1 MRARKGPGL
10 PKDNPARGEAS
21 GGLAQPRPVAV
32 WREDGSRGGLA
43 LDALHLLSGD
53 MDRAGE
59 LVSLEYPVVHHL
71 LDRRAADA
79 EVLGRL
85 HHGNDF
91 SILVFHP
98 NLPARQRQGPG
109 TLKDTRPVILYAFSR
124 AISLLAAAI
133 RLQSSHRSS

>member
-1 MRARKGPGL
+1 MVHGAVSRSMR
-10 PKDNPARGEAS
+10 S
-21 GGLAQPRPVAV
+21 TS
-32 WREDGSRGGLA
+32 SR
-43 LDALHLLSGD
+43 GD

-59 LVSLEYPVVHHL
+59 LVSLEYPAVHHL

-109 TLKDTRPVILYAFSR
+109 TLKDTRPGCS
-124 AISLLAAAI
+124 
-133 RLQSSHRSS
+133 